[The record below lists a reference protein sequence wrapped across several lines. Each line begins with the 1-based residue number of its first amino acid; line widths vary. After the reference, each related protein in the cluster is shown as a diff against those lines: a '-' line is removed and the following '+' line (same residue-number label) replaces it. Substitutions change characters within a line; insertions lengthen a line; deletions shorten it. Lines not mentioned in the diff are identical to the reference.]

1 MSRMGKLPVGLS
13 GVTITINGNTVTAK
27 GAKGELSVD
36 LLDDV
41 NIEQTDEGLVMTP
54 ANDTKQARA
63 NWGTTRALV
72 NNVVHGVSKGFEKKL
87 QITGVGYRAAM
98 QGNDLKLSLGFSHEV
113 IYKAPDG
120 ISLATPTP
128 TEIIVSGIDKCAVGQ
143 VAADIRDYRPP
154 EPYKGKGVRYEN
166 EHIFRKEGKKK

>member
-1 MSRMGKLPVGLS
+1 MSRMGKLPVALE
-13 GVTITINGNTVTAK
+13 GVTITINGRTVTAK
-27 GAKGELSVD
+27 GSKGELSVD

-41 NIEQTDEGLVMTP
+41 NIEQTDEGLLMTP

-72 NNVVHGVSKGFEKKL
+72 NNIVHGVSKGFEKKL
-87 QITGVGYRAAM
+87 LITGVGYRAAM

-128 TEIIVSGIDKCAVGQ
+128 TEIVVSGIDKQVVGQ
-143 VAADIRDYRPP
+143 AAANIREYRPP

-166 EHIFRKEGKKK
+166 EYIFRKEGKKK